1 MKVYY
6 FKCFAKNGSHRFTHS
21 NMDMRS
27 NTFDSTQMI
36 LFLYNKNDFGKDT
49 LSRGTIDF
57 YF

>member
-21 NMDMRS
+21 KVEVKS
-27 NTFDSTQMI
+27 NIFDSTQMI
-36 LFLYNKNDFGKDT
+36 LFLYNKNDFEKDIP
-49 LSRGTIDF
+49 SRGTIDF